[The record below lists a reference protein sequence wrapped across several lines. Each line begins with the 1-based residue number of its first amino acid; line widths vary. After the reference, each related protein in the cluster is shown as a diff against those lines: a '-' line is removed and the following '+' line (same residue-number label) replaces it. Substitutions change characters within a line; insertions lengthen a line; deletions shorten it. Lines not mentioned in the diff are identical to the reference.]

1 MLANLVKQVCR
12 VYFWKDGGIHLI
24 QEEEKEEK
32 IPPTAIQDGEF
43 KMAEDPGDLFVRTLS
58 QHAKAKGVA
67 HRWPPV
73 EKAVG
78 LHHLSQALGKTH
90 GDLLPSFYWAAG
102 QNVQNQHLLS
112 RHYSKK
118 QRDQITNF
126 NHLKLPISH
135 KLNIKSVLQNL
146 MENFEI
152 TQLTEISM
160 VRSKFRDF
168 HRGWEIRQDSS
179 AAKESAVSLPTRRPK
194 SKYQHRPMSTNTQIF
209 SRIFWLRK
217 LDNDVNKYAQQWWP
231 LTIHR
236 KFSPGLAPPRVI
248 WPCHEKPIT
257 AENYRNHQG
266 RRNSDSE
273 SNFTDSFTRALN
285 FTKKCVPKIDEDRIQ
300 KIRQIILFRATTAPL
315 TCNSQQET
323 NHLSEFNFTKKS
335 CEHVHHVANII
346 SNFTKKC
353 VPTISHQIK
362 IDATLSDLTRFFIFI
377 NAMKRASQQ
386 TTTEENKVEVLPI
399 IKSIFVFTRKM
410 VLSESLS
417 NVLCSYIIMSAN
429 GKSVQQQHKFTN
441 GNFIFTEKMEAKR
454 PSEAAGKPKPE
465 MNANVEY
472 PVVARKNSSFKWSQ
486 SASAPFSHL
495 FGA

>member
-58 QHAKAKGVA
+58 KHAKAKGVA

-112 RHYSKK
+112 RHYSGK

-160 VRSKFRDF
+160 V
-168 HRGWEIRQDSS
+168 
-179 AAKESAVSLPTRRPK
+179 
-194 SKYQHRPMSTNTQIF
+194 
-209 SRIFWLRK
+209 
-217 LDNDVNKYAQQWWP
+217 
-231 LTIHR
+231 
-236 KFSPGLAPPRVI
+236 
-248 WPCHEKPIT
+248 
-257 AENYRNHQG
+257 
-266 RRNSDSE
+266 
-273 SNFTDSFTRALN
+273 
-285 FTKKCVPKIDEDRIQ
+285 
-300 KIRQIILFRATTAPL
+300 
-315 TCNSQQET
+315 
-323 NHLSEFNFTKKS
+323 
-335 CEHVHHVANII
+335 
-346 SNFTKKC
+346 
-353 VPTISHQIK
+353 
-362 IDATLSDLTRFFIFI
+362 
-377 NAMKRASQQ
+377 
-386 TTTEENKVEVLPI
+386 
-399 IKSIFVFTRKM
+399 
-410 VLSESLS
+410 
-417 NVLCSYIIMSAN
+417 
-429 GKSVQQQHKFTN
+429 
-441 GNFIFTEKMEAKR
+441 
-454 PSEAAGKPKPE
+454 
-465 MNANVEY
+465 
-472 PVVARKNSSFKWSQ
+472 
-486 SASAPFSHL
+486 
-495 FGA
+495 